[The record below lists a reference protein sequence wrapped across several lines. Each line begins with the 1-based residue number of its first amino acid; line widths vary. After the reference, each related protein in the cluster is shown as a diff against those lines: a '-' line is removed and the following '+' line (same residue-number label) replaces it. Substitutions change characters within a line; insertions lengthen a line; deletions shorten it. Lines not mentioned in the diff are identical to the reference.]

1 MKQCSRCQQD
11 KEDVAFGINRARR
24 DGLQVHCR
32 DCKRTAQKAWY
43 TKHRDVHYANVKQ
56 RRQAVADQV
65 VEQLIVYFQT
75 HPCVDCGENDPVVLD
90 FDHVRG
96 AKRYEISSR
105 VGAGYSWEGLLQEI
119 EKCEVRCANCHRR
132 KTARQLGHRRALL
145 AGLGDGAAAAKKAG

>member
-1 MKQCSRCQQD
+1 MKRCPRCQQD
-11 KEDVAFGINRARR
+11 KESAAFGMNRARR

-32 DCKRTAQKAWY
+32 DCKRVVQQAWY
-43 TKHRDVHYANVKQ
+43 AKHHDAHYANVKQ

-65 VEQLIVYFQT
+65 VTRLIAYFQT
-75 HPCVDCGENDPVVLD
+75 HPCVDCGESDPVVLD

-105 VGAGYSWEGLLQEI
+105 IGAGYSWEGLLREI

-132 KTARQLGHRRALL
+132 KTARQMGHRRALL
-145 AGLGDGAAAAKKAG
+145 MGLCGGKEAE